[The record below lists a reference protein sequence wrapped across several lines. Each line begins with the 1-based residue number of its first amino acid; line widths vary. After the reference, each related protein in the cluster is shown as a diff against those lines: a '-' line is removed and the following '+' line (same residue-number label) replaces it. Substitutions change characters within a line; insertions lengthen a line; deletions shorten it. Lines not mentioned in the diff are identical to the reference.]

1 MSTIFGSATGRPLSI
16 QPPLIWR
23 EPLSILQMANDGTE
37 KPLDEILLNR
47 NDFVEVLATL
57 EFEVRLFGTPDA
69 YLHAGLR
76 FDRIVHLETA
86 LNSL

>member
-1 MSTIFGSATGRPLSI
+1 VSTIFGSAMGCPLSI

-23 EPLSILQMANDGTE
+23 EPLSILQMVNDGTE
-37 KPLDEILLNR
+37 KPLDEILLNC

-57 EFEVRLFGTPDA
+57 EFEVGLFGTPDA

-76 FDRIVHLETA
+76 FDCIVHLETA